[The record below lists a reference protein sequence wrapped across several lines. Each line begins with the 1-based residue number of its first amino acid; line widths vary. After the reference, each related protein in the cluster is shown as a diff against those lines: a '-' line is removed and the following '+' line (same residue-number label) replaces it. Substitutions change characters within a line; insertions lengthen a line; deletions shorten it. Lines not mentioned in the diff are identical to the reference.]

1 MTVQIS
7 LSTFKGTFLFEKYSI
22 LNKRCFFHGLETNTY
37 ISKISNANL
46 IFYTASGSEWN
57 QFFLYS
63 TAIKQI

>member
-1 MTVQIS
+1 M
-7 LSTFKGTFLFEKYSI
+7 KGDFFSKNI

-46 IFYTASGSEWN
+46 IFYVASGSEWN

-63 TAIKQI
+63 TAIK